1 MTRQKYHTILSSRK
15 NPIFTNN
22 DRKRAGLPLLRKA
35 NKKKRFYSRC
45 EARETVN
52 AFIDWTNYAE

>member
-1 MTRQKYHTILSSRK
+1 MTTEKYHNILRGRK

-22 DRKRAGLPLLRKA
+22 ERKRAGLPLLRKA
-35 NKKKRFYSRC
+35 NKKKRFYTRC

-52 AFIDWTNYAE
+52 AFIDWTNNA